1 MKIMKLKYVIASFA
15 FAAALAG
22 CQEAAE
28 YTPSIYI
35 TEAQKEPAKI
45 VTIYN
50 AGEKAEFSVSASKIV
65 DKDTHVTVQVCT
77 ELLE

>member
-35 TEAQKEPAKI
+35 TEAQKEP
-45 VTIYN
+45 
-50 AGEKAEFSVSASKIV
+50 GEDRYDLQCWRESGIFGFRVEN
-65 DKDTHVTVQVCT
+65 CR
-77 ELLE
+77 